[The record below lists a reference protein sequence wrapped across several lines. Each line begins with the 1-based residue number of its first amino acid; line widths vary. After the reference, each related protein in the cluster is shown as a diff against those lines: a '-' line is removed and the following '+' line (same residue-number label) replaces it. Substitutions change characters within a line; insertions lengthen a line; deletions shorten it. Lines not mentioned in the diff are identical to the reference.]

1 MKTLIKYEL
10 RLSRKTLLIWMGM
23 VLLLCGFAYFEYL
36 SLRDMMDDLMGL
48 VNSFPEILKITF
60 GVTGDLTTA
69 LGWYGCMYF
78 WIATLDF
85 SYAVYLGITCVTK
98 EKERGTAEY
107 LFTKPASRSQIVLA
121 KAEACTLNL
130 LILSTF
136 SGLCNY
142 FTAIV
147 PFGGLKT
154 FPATILGLFLTE
166 LVLFSL
172 ALLLAALVKSYR
184 GAVRAGTVL
193 LLIFYGLYIAAD
205 CLKVPALYY
214 FTPLKY
220 FDVYT
225 VATEGFSL
233 FFLLIAAVL
242 ILLSITV
249 AKKVWVSRE
258 V

>member
-10 RLSRKTLLIWMGM
+10 RLSRKILLIWMGM

-36 SLRDMMDDLMGL
+36 SLQYMMDDLMRL
-48 VNSFPEILKITF
+48 VDSFPSILKITF

-78 WIATLDF
+78 GVAILNF
-85 SYAVYLGITCVTK
+85 SYAVYLGITCMTK
-98 EKERGTAEY
+98 EKEQGTAEY
-107 LFTKPASRSQIVLA
+107 LFTKPMSRSQIVSA
-121 KAEACTLNL
+121 KTAACALNL
-130 LILSTF
+130 LILSVF

-142 FTAIV
+142 FTAV
-147 PFGGLKT
+147 LPFGGLEA
-154 FPATILGLFLTE
+154 FPATVLGLFLTE

-172 ALLLAALVKSYR
+172 ALLPAALVRSYR
-184 GAVRAGTVL
+184 GAVRAGAAL
-193 LLIFYGLYIAAD
+193 LLGFYGFYIAAD
-205 CLKVPALYY
+205 CLEFPVLCY

-225 VATEGFSL
+225 VAKEGFHIL
-233 FFLLIAAVL
+233 FLLMAAVMVL
-242 ILLSITV
+242 VSITA
-249 AKKVWVSRE
+249 AKRVWSDRE

>member
-10 RLSRKTLLIWMGM
+10 RLSRRTLLIWMGM

-36 SLRDMMDDLMGL
+36 SLRDMMDDLVGL
-48 VNSFPEILKITF
+48 VSSFPEILKITF

-78 WIATLDF
+78 WAAILDF

-107 LFTKPASRSQIVLA
+107 LFTKPVSRSRIVFA
-121 KAEACTLNL
+121 KAGACILNL
-130 LILSTF
+130 LVLSVF

-142 FTAIV
+142 FTAV
-147 PFGGLKT
+147 LPFGGLKT
-154 FPATILGLFLTE
+154 FPATVLGLFLTE

-172 ALLLAALVKSYR
+172 ALLLAALANSYR
-184 GAVRAGTVL
+184 GAVRAGAAL
-193 LLIFYGLYIAAD
+193 LLVFYGLYIAAD
-205 CLKVPALYY
+205 CLKLPGLYY

-220 FDVYT
+220 FDIYT
-225 VATEGFSL
+225 VAVDGIRLS
-233 FFLLIAAVL
+233 FLMLAAAIMLGSIAAAQK
-242 ILLSITV
+242 IWID
-249 AKKVWVSRE
+249 KE
-258 V
+258 I

>member
-1 MKTLIKYEL
+1 MNILIKYEL
-10 RLSRKTLLIWMGM
+10 CLSRKILLIWMGM
-23 VLLLCGFAYFEYL
+23 VGLLCGFAYFEYL
-36 SLRDMMDDLMGL
+36 SLRYMMDDLMGL

-78 WIATLDF
+78 WAATLDF
-85 SYAVYLGITCVTK
+85 SYAVYLGITCVAK

-107 LFTKPASRSQIVLA
+107 LFTKPVSRGQIVLSKTA
-121 KAEACTLNL
+121 ACALNL
-130 LILSTF
+130 LVLSVF

-142 FTAIV
+142 VTAIV
-147 PFGGLKT
+147 PLGGLDS

-172 ALLLAALVKSYR
+172 ALLLSALMKSYR
-184 GAVRAGTVL
+184 GAVRAGAAAL
-193 LLIFYGLYIAAD
+193 LGFYGLYIASD

-225 VATEGFSL
+225 VATEGFSTL
-233 FFLLIAAVL
+233 FLLMAAAIIAVSVIAARR
-242 ILLSITV
+242 IWSG
-249 AKKVWVSRE
+249 RE

>member
-1 MKTLIKYEL
+1 MKSEYPTL
-10 RLSRKTLLIWMGM
+10 
-23 VLLLCGFAYFEYL
+23 
-36 SLRDMMDDLMGL
+36 
-48 VNSFPEILKITF
+48 
-60 GVTGDLTTA
+60 
-69 LGWYGCMYF
+69 
-78 WIATLDF
+78 
-85 SYAVYLGITCVTK
+85 
-98 EKERGTAEY
+98 
-107 LFTKPASRSQIVLA
+107 
-121 KAEACTLNL
+121 
-130 LILSTF
+130 
-136 SGLCNY
+136 LCNY

-147 PFGGLKT
+147 LFGGLKT
-154 FPATILGLFLTE
+154 FPTTILGLFLTE

-184 GAVRAGTVL
+184 EAVRAGTVL